1 MDEIS
6 ATAESIVRPA
16 DRSAGS
22 EASRYFG
29 AAAYRDRAFRRKVL
43 AFLDHGWYRA
53 RAPEFGIDEQFVATH
68 CRQAERRET
77 LRNLLMLLAFCMFG
91 FLPLLTLATEA
102 EDASD
107 VGLILAYYKVELIC
121 AVLAAALVLF
131 VERLITQHYT
141 MTRRFSRER
150 FAGTATSAGP
160 DADGPQNLIV
170 YGGYSPFVGS
180 GYGIG
185 GWSFSV
191 NLERTRDDLSAS
203 GAAIPFESS
212 ELIAFVGSR
221 LDRLHI
227 PSLQQYEAL
236 FADGRHIRAHAA
248 LLSNDQGPKRRI
260 PLAAIQ
266 TLDDLPAAGTRS
278 YLCISVTD
286 WSGEIV
292 LSVYLRC
299 ARGDSNLFVEASYFL
314 LTPLQPAFYK
324 IDEMDP
330 RLRADALF
338 GLIMQSIVT
347 APFML
352 VIGVFDV
359 LGAVF
364 RPFSR
369 LSERGR
375 IRQSME
381 RNPRFNFGAV
391 TSIREMGMQNYY
403 RVYFQQLDK
412 ERHVKT
418 IKQCTI
424 DAIVDFLSD
433 HNIDTSDIRDRRTAI
448 LNNGVIVSGGDLNA
462 ENLAVGKG
470 AKAAVSRLG
479 GKPRNNG
486 PSAGAAP

>member
-1 MDEIS
+1 MDDIS
-6 ATAESIVRPA
+6 TTTESIARPA

-22 EASRYFG
+22 EASRYFA

-53 RAPEFGIDEQFVATH
+53 RAPEFGIDERFVATH
-68 CRQAERRET
+68 CRQAARRET
-77 LRNLLMLLAFCMFG
+77 MRNLLMLLAFCIIG
-91 FLPLLTLATEA
+91 FAPLLTLATEA
-102 EDASD
+102 EEVDD
-107 VGLILAYYKVELIC
+107 IGLILAYYKVELVC

-131 VERLITQHYT
+131 VERLI
-141 MTRRFSRER
+141 
-150 FAGTATSAGP
+150 
-160 DADGPQNLIV
+160 
-170 YGGYSPFVGS
+170 
-180 GYGIG
+180 
-185 GWSFSV
+185 
-191 NLERTRDDLSAS
+191 
-203 GAAIPFESS
+203 
-212 ELIAFVGSR
+212 
-221 LDRLHI
+221 
-227 PSLQQYEAL
+227 
-236 FADGRHIRAHAA
+236 
-248 LLSNDQGPKRRI
+248 
-260 PLAAIQ
+260 
-266 TLDDLPAAGTRS
+266 
-278 YLCISVTD
+278 
-286 WSGEIV
+286 
-292 LSVYLRC
+292 
-299 ARGDSNLFVEASYFL
+299 
-314 LTPLQPAFYK
+314 TPLQPAFYK

-418 IKQCTI
+418 IEQCTI

>member
-150 FAGTATSAGP
+150 FAGTATAAGP
-160 DADGPQNLIV
+160 ESDGPQNLIV

-191 NLERTRDDLSAS
+191 NLERTRDDLSAT
-203 GAAIPFESS
+203 GAAIPFESD
-212 ELIAFVGSR
+212 ELVAFVGSR

-248 LLSNDQGPKRRI
+248 LLSNDKGPRRRV
-260 PLAAIQ
+260 PLATIRA
-266 TLDDLPAAGTRS
+266 LDDLPSAGLRS
-278 YLCISVTD
+278 YLCINVTD

-292 LSVYLRC
+292 LSIYLRC

-330 RLRADALF
+330 QLRVGVVF
-338 GLIMQSIVT
+338 GLAMQSIV
-347 APFML
+347 AVPVAL
-352 VIGVFDV
+352 VVGAFGV
-359 LGAVF
+359 LGAML
-364 RPFSR
+364 RPLSR
-369 LSERGR
+369 LSERGS

-418 IKQCTI
+418 IEQCTI

-479 GKPRNNG
+479 GKSKRG
-486 PSAGAAP
+486 GTSAGAAS